1 MTHLQED
8 RSAEQRKDDAVKMI
22 EDGQTAL
29 GIEFGSTR
37 IKAVLVDESGAL
49 LATGAHDWENR
60 LTDGLWSYPEAQI
73 WEGLQSAYR
82 SLVDDVENRYQVRLK
97 RLGSLGFSAMM
108 HGYIALGE
116 DGELLVPFRTWRN
129 TNTGPATE
137 VLSKALSF
145 NMPHRWSSAHLYQAV
160 LDGEEHLGSVRSIT
174 TLAGLVHQ
182 RLSGEDVVGIGDASG
197 MFPVD
202 PATCDYDEKRLG
214 QYDALLKEAGVDL
227 SLRDLLP
234 KILVAGQNAGSLTA
248 KGALLLDPSGE
259 LEAGTLM
266 CPPEGDAGT
275 GMVATNAVAARTGNV
290 SAGTSIF
297 AMVVLENDLKKV
309 HPELD
314 MVATPDGLPVAMV
327 HSNNGA
333 SEWDLWVGVFAD
345 LLASAGADIS
355 TPELYDLAYAKA
367 LEGAS
372 DGGGLVAYNFL
383 SGEPI
388 AGIDHG
394 RPLFFRT
401 PDSSLTLSNFM
412 RTQLMSIFGVL
423 RLGMDILV
431 EDEGIRVDRLLAHGG
446 LFKTPL
452 VAQTLMAGALKIPV
466 EVQTTAGE
474 GGPWGMA
481 LLALYAKKYAA
492 EMTLPQF
499 LDAKVFADL
508 ESTSVTPDPQD
519 VAGFDTF
526 LQRYR
531 RALPAEAAAGENS

>member
-1 MTHLQED
+1 M
-8 RSAEQRKDDAVKMI
+8 
-22 EDGQTAL
+22 
-29 GIEFGSTR
+29 
-37 IKAVLVDESGAL
+37 
-49 LATGAHDWENR
+49 
-60 LTDGLWSYPEAQI
+60 
-73 WEGLQSAYR
+73 
-82 SLVDDVENRYQVRLK
+82 
-97 RLGSLGFSAMM
+97 
-108 HGYIALGE
+108 
-116 DGELLVPFRTWRN
+116 
-129 TNTGPATE
+129 
-137 VLSKALSF
+137 
-145 NMPHRWSSAHLYQAV
+145 
-160 LDGEEHLGSVRSIT
+160 
-174 TLAGLVHQ
+174 
-182 RLSGEDVVGIGDASG
+182 
-197 MFPVD
+197 
-202 PATCDYDEKRLG
+202 
-214 QYDALLKEAGVDL
+214 
-227 SLRDLLP
+227 
-234 KILVAGQNAGSLTA
+234 
-248 KGALLLDPSGE
+248 
-259 LEAGTLM
+259 
-266 CPPEGDAGT
+266 
-275 GMVATNAVAARTGNV
+275 
-290 SAGTSIF
+290 
-297 AMVVLENDLKKV
+297 
-309 HPELD
+309 
-314 MVATPDGLPVAMV
+314 
-327 HSNNGA
+327 
-333 SEWDLWVGVFAD
+333 
-345 LLASAGADIS
+345 
-355 TPELYDLAYAKA
+355 AYAKA